1 MKNHMLGEHGIG
13 DVFTCDQCN
22 FQSSERSFLRNHI
35 EKDHKTKYETCGGN
49 CSDRMY
55 EENTFKCVNCD
66 SILCK
71 ICSKS
76 DNIELCWGCDN
87 LLSDLRGKLAH
98 RNGSQCA
105 LYHF

>member
-13 DVFTCDQCN
+13 DFITCDQCI
-22 FQSSERSFLRNHI
+22 FQSSERSSLRNHI
-35 EKDHKTKYETCGGN
+35 EKDHQTKYETCGVN

-55 EENTFKCVNCD
+55 EENTFKCMNCD

-71 ICSKS
+71 ICSQS

-87 LLSDLRGKLAH
+87 LLSD
-98 RNGSQCA
+98 
-105 LYHF
+105 